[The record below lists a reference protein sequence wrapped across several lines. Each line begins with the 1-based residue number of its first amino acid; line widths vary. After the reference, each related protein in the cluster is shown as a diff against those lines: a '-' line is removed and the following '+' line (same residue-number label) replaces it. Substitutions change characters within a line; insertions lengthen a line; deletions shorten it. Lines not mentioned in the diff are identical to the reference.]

1 MTHLSK
7 EISTELQHQGGQPLE
22 VVDPAT
28 NKVYVII
35 AGDLFNRM
43 RPLIGDDV
51 FDIRET
57 YPAQEAALAQVWDDP
72 ALDVYEETATSPKQ

>member
-7 EISTELQHQGGQPLE
+7 EISAELQHQGGQPLQ

-51 FDIRET
+51 FDIQET
-57 YPAQEAALAQVWDDP
+57 YPAQEAALAHVWSDP
-72 ALDVYEETATSPKQ
+72 ALDAYEDPASSPKQ